1 MKNPLSLLL
10 CALAVQLISVQF
22 SYAQQAA
29 PALKSPTAA
38 VTIDG
43 NNKEW
48 GNDLAYYNADKNI
61 HYTISNDKDYLYL
74 VVKTNNERQLNNI
87 LLSGIT
93 FSIDTKGRKRK
104 TYSVTFPVQEMSITN
119 NTTFKTLEEKL
130 NVAKFT
136 KSRKIQVSGFKDI
149 NEDILYTGNIYK
161 IQTALNFDDNG
172 FLVYEEAIPLSLF
185 HSEELVNN
193 EWAYNI
199 ELNAVT
205 ALLQPNGKTSVGNV
219 TISSA
224 IVAVPAGSGPPSSSA
239 VQSAMRNSSY
249 SANAASSEFNNIPPR
264 NVEIARASDFWGK
277 FSLAK

>member
-1 MKNPLSLLL
+1 MRNSLAHLL
-10 CALAVQLISVQF
+10 CFTGLFLISVPIN
-22 SYAQQAA
+22 AQTI
-29 PALKSPTAA
+29 ALQTPKKP
-38 VTIDG
+38 VVVDG
-43 NNKEW
+43 DNKEW
-48 GNDLAYYNADKNI
+48 GNDLTYYNADKNI
-61 HYTISNDKDYLYL
+61 HYTISNDKDYLYM
-74 VVKTNNERQLNNI
+74 VVKTNDERQLNNI

-93 FSIDTKGRKRK
+93 FSIDTKSRKRK

-119 NTTFKTLEEKL
+119 NTTFKTLEEKR

-136 KSRKIQVSGFKDI
+136 KSRKIEVSGFKDI

-185 HSEELVNN
+185 HAEELVNN

-205 ALLQPNGKTSVGNV
+205 ALLQPNGQTAVGNV

-224 IVAVPAGSGPPSSSA
+224 IVAVPAGSGPPSNAA
-239 VQSAMRNSSY
+239 VQSAMRNSS
-249 SANAASSEFNNIPPR
+249 SANAASAAISNISPQK
-264 NVEIARASDFWGK
+264 VEILKAINFWEK
-277 FSLAK
+277 FTLAKAQ